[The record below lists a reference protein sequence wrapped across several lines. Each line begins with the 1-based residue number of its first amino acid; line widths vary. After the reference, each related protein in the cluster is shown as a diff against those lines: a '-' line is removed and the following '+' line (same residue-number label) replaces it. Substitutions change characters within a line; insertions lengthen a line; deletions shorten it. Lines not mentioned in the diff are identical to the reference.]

1 MVAIY
6 CIAQFFEAIKFKRF
20 YGYIS
25 VRTFT
30 GVLACTVTA
39 AGFATWIGILLSVE
53 VVWNEYTS
61 NDTSECQM

>member
-1 MVAIY
+1 M
-6 CIAQFFEAIKFKRF
+6 
-20 YGYIS
+20 GIS

-30 GVLACTVTA
+30 GVLACIVTA